1 VVELVNRHR
10 PEPVDED
17 SVLRDWTAPRTH
29 VELDARIGDEVYVF
43 VEDFGEGRIWIDLHG
58 EPVAAALDWAESRAS
73 ELGGSRALAGGW
85 SSEREK
91 LQELERRGYVL
102 VRRSRRMEIELGGD
116 IPWPK
121 WPEGIE
127 IRSLRPGEE
136 RAVYEA
142 QQETFRDTWE
152 PIEESFEEWSHFLL
166 QPPRFDPELWFVAT
180 SGDAIAG
187 FAICHPY
194 PSTPELGWIALLGV
208 RREWRKRGL
217 GRALLLHAFRAF
229 ESRGCARVGLG
240 VDSESPTGAHTL
252 YERVGMRTRSRFEI
266 YEKALV

>member
-17 SVLRDWTAPRTH
+17 SVVRDWTAPRAH

-73 ELGGSRALAGGW
+73 ELGGSRVLAGGW
-85 SSEREK
+85 SIEREK

-116 IPWPK
+116 IPWPTR
-121 WPEGIE
+121 PDGIE
-127 IRSLRPGEE
+127 IRPLRPGEE

-166 QPPRFDPELWFVAT
+166 QPPRYDPELWFVAT

-187 FAICHPY
+187 FVICHPY

-229 ESRGCARVGLG
+229 EGRGCTRVGLG

-252 YERVGMRTRSRFEI
+252 YERVGMRATSRFEI
-266 YEKALV
+266 YEKALG